1 MGYAQDL
8 IKGNK
13 DSIEPKIDIMIIN
26 GDTLFTMNRKFAEMV
41 AIQYDSLEI
50 VSNKLKECNDII
62 LDCFELKEQY
72 KIALS
77 KSEDV
82 TDMLKKEL
90 STKDKIINGYKT
102 IDNSQQKIIK
112 ELNDEFRR
120 ARNRNR
126 WLTGITIGGTTLGF
140 TSIILLLLK

>member
-1 MGYAQDL
+1 MGYAQDS
-8 IKGNK
+8 IKNDK
-13 DSIEPKIDIMIIN
+13 DSISPKIDLIVVN
-26 GDTLFTMNRKFAEMV
+26 GDTLFTINRKFAEMIT
-41 AIQYDSLEI
+41 IQYDSLEI

-62 LDCFELKEQY
+62 VDCFKLKEQY
-72 KIALS
+72 KIALD
-77 KSEDV
+77 KSEGV

-102 IDNSQQKIIK
+102 IDDSQQKIIK
-112 ELNDEFRR
+112 ELNDEFRKS
-120 ARNRNR
+120 RNRNR